1 MSYAKPLSMRVDA
14 AAARYQR
21 HPAPISLRAEQ
32 HYLIAAA
39 YEKAAAD
46 LSLPCRTR
54 AAFARK
60 ADWFRLLAR
69 VGEKKELAAL
79 LASQANRKAQEP
91 LPNPFWFWGL
101 QAHGDEGWD
110 GNFYRTT
117 H

>member
-14 AAARYQR
+14 AATRSQRNPAR
-21 HPAPISLRAEQ
+21 ISLKAEQ

-46 LSLPCRTR
+46 MSLPGHTR
-54 AAFARK
+54 AAFTRK

-69 VGEKKELAAL
+69 VGEKKKLAAS
-79 LASQANRKAQEP
+79 LASKANQKAQQP

-101 QAHGDEGWD
+101 QAYGDESWHGD
-110 GNFYRTT
+110 FYRMT

>member
-1 MSYAKPLSMRVDA
+1 MYPAKLSVGA
-14 AAARYQR
+14 TA
-21 HPAPISLRAEQ
+21 HPARMSLSAEQ
-32 HYLIAAA
+32 HSLIAAA
-39 YEKAAAD
+39 YDSAAFD
-46 LSLPCRTR
+46 VSLPAHTR

-101 QAHGDEGWD
+101 QAHGDEGWQGD
-110 GNFYRTT
+110 FYRTT

>member
-14 AAARYQR
+14 AAARSQR
-21 HPAPISLRAEQ
+21 HPARISLKAEQ

-46 LSLPCRTR
+46 KSLPRHTR

-69 VGEKKELAAL
+69 VGEKKERAAI
-79 LASQANRKAQEP
+79 AKQQTEEP
-91 LPNPFWFWGL
+91 QPNPFGFIAGS
-101 QAHGDEGWD
+101 H
-110 GNFYRTT
+110 
-117 H
+117 

>member
-46 LSLPCRTR
+46 LSLPGRTR

-101 QAHGDEGWD
+101 QAHGDEGWQGD
-110 GNFYRTT
+110 FYRTT
-117 H
+117 P

>member
-1 MSYAKPLSMRVDA
+1 MSYAKSLSMRVDA
-14 AAARYQR
+14 VAARSQR
-21 HPAPISLRAEQ
+21 HPARISLRAEQ
-32 HYLIAAA
+32 RYLIAAA

-46 LSLPCRTR
+46 LSLPGHTR

-79 LASQANRKAQEP
+79 LARKAQGP
-91 LPNPFWFWGL
+91 FPNPFWFWGL
-101 QAHGDEGWD
+101 QSYGDEGWQGD
-110 GNFYRTT
+110 FYRTI

>member
-14 AAARYQR
+14 AAGRR
-21 HPAPISLRAEQ
+21 HPARISLTSEQ
-32 HYLIAAA
+32 RYLIAAA

-46 LSLPCRTR
+46 VSLPGHTR

-79 LASQANRKAQEP
+79 LVSEADQKAQEP
-91 LPNPFWFWGL
+91 LPNPFWLWGL
-101 QAHGDEGWD
+101 QAHGDEDWQSD
-110 GNFYRTT
+110 FYRTT

>member
-14 AAARYQR
+14 AAARSQR
-21 HPAPISLRAEQ
+21 NPARISLRAEQ

-46 LSLPCRTR
+46 ISLPGHTR

-79 LASQANRKAQEP
+79 LASETNRKAQEP
-91 LPNPFWFWGL
+91 LPNPSWFWGL
-101 QAHGDEGWD
+101 QAHADKGISTGRPT
-110 GNFYRTT
+110 N
-117 H
+117 

>member
-14 AAARYQR
+14 AAARSQR
-21 HPAPISLRAEQ
+21 NPARISLRSEQ
-32 HYLIAAA
+32 HHLIAAA

-46 LSLPCRTR
+46 ISLPGHTR

-69 VGEKKELAAL
+69 VGEKKKLVAL
-79 LASQANRKAQEP
+79 LANDANQKAHEP

>member
-21 HPAPISLRAEQ
+21 HPARISLSPVQR
-32 HYLIAAA
+32 YLIAAA

-46 LSLPCRTR
+46 LSLPSHTR
-54 AAFARK
+54 AAFAR
-60 ADWFRLLAR
+60 
-69 VGEKKELAAL
+69 KKELAAL

-101 QAHGDEGWD
+101 QAHGDEGWQGD
-110 GNFYRTT
+110 FYRTT

>member
-14 AAARYQR
+14 TAAQSQR
-21 HPAPISLRAEQ
+21 HPARISLKAEQ

-46 LSLPCRTR
+46 MSLPGHTR

-69 VGEKKELAAL
+69 VGEKKKLAEL
-79 LASQANRKAQEP
+79 LASEANQKALEP

-101 QAHGDEGWD
+101 QAHGDESWQGD
-110 GNFYRTT
+110 FYRMI